1 MVFRAAIA
9 APNSSIEPVWEPRRR
24 APAELTRRTAGAMLR
39 RMFEAPKD
47 RVFTSSALPPRLK
60 TMVWAR
66 VLRQDPDL
74 GMTTLFFADGEL
86 RVPRVDLPVNSAV
99 KVRIDARDVSV
110 ALSRP
115 MDVSI
120 INRLPGEIA
129 ELEFLQPPYVRATF
143 DLGATRLHALI
154 TRELVDRLALV
165 QGLKAWAMIKAV
177 AISDL
182 SQDRAPRP
190 RPWPSDRTT
199 NRETR

>member
-1 MVFRAAIA
+1 
-9 APNSSIEPVWEPRRR
+9 
-24 APAELTRRTAGAMLR
+24 MLR

-60 TMVWAR
+60 TMVRAR
-66 VLRQDPDL
+66 ILRQDPDL

-86 RVPRVDLPVNSAV
+86 RVPRVDLPVDSAV

-154 TRELVDRLALV
+154 TRESVDRLALV

>member
-1 MVFRAAIA
+1 
-9 APNSSIEPVWEPRRR
+9 
-24 APAELTRRTAGAMLR
+24 
-39 RMFEAPKD
+39 MFDAPKN
-47 RVFTSSALPPRLK
+47 RVFTPSAVPPRLK
-60 TMVWAR
+60 TIVLAR
-66 VLRQDPDL
+66 VLRHDADL

-86 RVPRVDLPVNSAV
+86 RVPCVELPVDSTV

-120 INRLPGEIA
+120 INRLPGKIA
-129 ELEFLQPPYVRATF
+129 ELEFLHPPYVRATF

-154 TRELVDRLALV
+154 TRESVERLALV
-165 QGLKAWAMIKAV
+165 PGLKAWAMIKAV

-190 RPWPSDRTT
+190 RPWLSGRTT
-199 NRETR
+199 SRETR